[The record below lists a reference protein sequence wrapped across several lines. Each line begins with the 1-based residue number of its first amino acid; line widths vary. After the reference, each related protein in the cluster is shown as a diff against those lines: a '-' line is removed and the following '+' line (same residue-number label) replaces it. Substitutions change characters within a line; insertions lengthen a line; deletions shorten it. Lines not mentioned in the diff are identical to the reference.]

1 MKKAPLNMYISA
13 TRQNDGKTTTSLGL
27 FNAFSD
33 FFDNV
38 GYMKPVGQRV
48 DYLEGIPID
57 KDVKLM
63 NDVYHISGSLNEMS
77 PVAIPK
83 GYTEDFI
90 LRGDRAVPESKILSA
105 HEKASKDKEIMVIEG
120 TGHAGVG
127 SVIGLSNAR
136 VAQLL
141 GASVIIVTCGGIG
154 RPIDEVMLNLALFKQ
169 SGVNVLGVIVNK
181 VLPDKIEKIR
191 KILRMGFES
200 KGLPV
205 FGFIPYYPM
214 LSSPTILQVCEE
226 CRGKL
231 ICGEDFT
238 DETVNRVIVGA
249 MPPNTA
255 IDYFEG
261 EVLLITPGNR
271 DDLLLAALACTV
283 QKAPTESCVRGIVL
297 TGGISPH
304 PTILRLLNQARIP
317 TIAVEEDTFSTAKR
331 ITNMIVKLNPGA
343 RDKIAKVKE
352 IIKEYVDIP
361 TILDRMCSCGKKN

>member
-1 MKKAPLNMYISA
+1 MQKALNIYISA

-33 FFDNV
+33 FFNNV

-48 DYLEGIPID
+48 DYFEGTPID

-90 LRGDRAVPESKILSA
+90 LHGDVTVNESKILSA
-105 HEKASKDKEIMVIEG
+105 YENATRDKEIMVIEG

-136 VAQLL
+136 VAKLL
-141 GASVIIVTCGGIG
+141 GASVIIITCGGIG
-154 RPIDEVMLNLALFKQ
+154 RPIDEVMLNMALFDQ
-169 SGVNVLGVIVNK
+169 SGVDVIGVVVNK
-181 VLPDKIEKIR
+181 VMPEKIEKIS
-191 KILRMGFES
+191 KFVRMGFES

-205 FGFIPYYPM
+205 LGIIPYFPM
-214 LSSPTILQVCEE
+214 LSSPTILQVCDE
-226 CRGKL
+226 CGGSL
-231 ICGEDFT
+231 LCGEEFM
-238 DETVNRVIVGA
+238 DETVSNVIVGA

-255 IDYFEG
+255 IDYFKG
-261 EVLLITPGNR
+261 QVMLITPGNR
-271 DDLLLAALACTV
+271 DDLLLAALACS
-283 QKAPTESCVRGIVL
+283 AREIRTEYCVKGIVL
-297 TGGISPH
+297 TGGIKPH
-304 PTILRLLNQARIP
+304 PTILYLLSRAKIP
-317 TIAVEEDTFSTAKR
+317 VVLVEEDTFSTAKR

-343 RDKIAKVKE
+343 KDKIEKVKE
-352 IIKEYVDIP
+352 IVKEYVDIN
-361 TILDRMCSCGKKN
+361 TILERVCENGEKN

>member
-1 MKKAPLNMYISA
+1 MKKAPLNIYISA

-33 FFDNV
+33 YFHNV

-48 DYLEGIPID
+48 DYLEGVPID

-90 LRGDRAVPESKILSA
+90 LRGNVMVPENRILSGY
-105 HEKASKDKEIMVIEG
+105 EITSKNKDIMVIEG

-136 VAQLL
+136 VAKLL

-154 RPIDEVMLNLALFKQ
+154 RPIDEVMLNMALFEQ
-169 SGVNVLGVIVNK
+169 SGVDVIGVIVNK
-181 VLPDKIEKIR
+181 VLPDKLEKIR
-191 KILRMGFES
+191 KIVRMGFES

-205 FGFIPYYPM
+205 FGVIPYYPM
-214 LSSPTILQVCEE
+214 LSSPTILQVSEE
-226 CRGKL
+226 CRGEL
-231 ICGEDFT
+231 LCGDEFIE
-238 DETVNRVIVGA
+238 ETVSKVIVGA

-255 IDYFEG
+255 IDYFEE

-283 QKAPTESCVRGIVL
+283 QKVRTEYCVRGIVL

-304 PTILRLLNQARIP
+304 PTILRLLSQARIP
-317 TIAVEEDTFSTAKR
+317 VIAVEEDTFSTAKR
-331 ITNMIVKLNPGA
+331 ITNMNVKLNPRA
-343 RDKIAKVKE
+343 RDKINKVKE
-352 IIKEYVDIP
+352 IIKEYVDISS
-361 TILDRMCSCGKKN
+361 ILEKV